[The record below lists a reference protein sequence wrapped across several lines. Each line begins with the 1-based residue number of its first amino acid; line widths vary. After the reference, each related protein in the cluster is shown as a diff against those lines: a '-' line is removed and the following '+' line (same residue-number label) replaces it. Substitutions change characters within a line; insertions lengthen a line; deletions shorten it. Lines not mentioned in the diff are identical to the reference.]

1 MKDNAL
7 GTRTS
12 PLRTLL
18 LKVWVEAGT
27 SPLVVVGIEV
37 PKEQEAFTGR
47 FLTSSF
53 RALAPH
59 IDGKGM

>member
-12 PLRTLL
+12 PLKTLL
-18 LKVWVEAGT
+18 LKVSVEEGMSA
-27 SPLVVVGIEV
+27 LVVVGIEV
-37 PKEQEAFTGR
+37 PNEQEAFTGWC
-47 FLTSSF
+47 LTSSF

>member
-7 GTRTS
+7 GTRTL
-12 PLRTLL
+12 PLRT

-59 IDGKGM
+59 IDGNGM